1 MHIRYI
7 EKRNSS
13 SSSSPQNST
22 LAARSVY
29 FGQSGTTVRP
39 LISRLDLSWGGEAK
53 LAFGFK
59 WLSKLFPL
67 AFPPLA
73 NRTLPSLH
81 TRMSEYYFPSWNH
94 LIDRPRHQRHF
105 LLAFTN
111 HFSHHLSFP
120 QLFATCKISVTRNYT
135 WTKERSGKEIRRKCN
150 EERSDVSLDS
160 EEGTRAARFRLLIF
174 NYGGKIKKFQ
184 EF

>member
-1 MHIRYI
+1 MCTSVISRSGI
-7 EKRNSS
+7 
-13 SSSSPQNST
+13 
-22 LAARSVY
+22 LAPPPLPRTRHLRSVY

-73 NRTLPSLH
+73 NRILPSLH
-81 TRMSEYYFPSWNH
+81 TRMSEYYFPSWND

-120 QLFATCKISVTRNYT
+120 QRVKFRLRGITRGRRNGQGRRFGESVTRRGRT
-135 WTKERSGKEIRRKCN
+135 CPSTARRERELR
-150 EERSDVSLDS
+150 DFV
-160 EEGTRAARFRLLIF
+160 
-174 NYGGKIKKFQ
+174 Y
-184 EF
+184 

>member
-1 MHIRYI
+1 MCTSVISRSGI
-7 EKRNSS
+7 
-13 SSSSPQNST
+13 
-22 LAARSVY
+22 LAPPPLPRTRHLRSVY

-94 LIDRPRHQRHF
+94 LIDRPRHQLSPRVYQP
-105 LLAFTN
+105 LLAPPF
-111 HFSHHLSFP
+111 FST
-120 QLFATCKISVTRNYT
+120 TCKISVTRNYT

>member
-1 MHIRYI
+1 MCTSVISRSGI
-7 EKRNSS
+7 
-13 SSSSPQNST
+13 
-22 LAARSVY
+22 LAPPPLPRTRHLRSVY

-53 LAFGFK
+53 LAFEFK

-81 TRMSEYYFPSWNH
+81 TRMSEYYFPSWND

-120 QLFATCKISVTRNYT
+120 QRVKFRLRGITRGRRNGQGRRFGESVTRRGRT
-135 WTKERSGKEIRRKCN
+135 CPSTARRERELR
-150 EERSDVSLDS
+150 DFV
-160 EEGTRAARFRLLIF
+160 
-174 NYGGKIKKFQ
+174 Y
-184 EF
+184 

>member
-1 MHIRYI
+1 MCTSVISRSGI
-7 EKRNSS
+7 
-13 SSSSPQNST
+13 
-22 LAARSVY
+22 LAPPPLPRTRHLRSVY

-73 NRTLPSLH
+73 NRILPSLH

-120 QLFATCKISVTRNYT
+120 QRVKFRLRGITRRRRNGQGRRFGESVTRRGRT
-135 WTKERSGKEIRRKCN
+135 CPSTARRERELR
-150 EERSDVSLDS
+150 DFV
-160 EEGTRAARFRLLIF
+160 
-174 NYGGKIKKFQ
+174 Y
-184 EF
+184 

>member
-1 MHIRYI
+1 MCTSVISRSGI
-7 EKRNSS
+7 
-13 SSSSPQNST
+13 
-22 LAARSVY
+22 LAPPPLPRTRHLRSVY

-120 QLFATCKISVTRNYT
+120 QRVKFRLRGITRGRRNGQGRRFGESVTRRGRT
-135 WTKERSGKEIRRKCN
+135 CSSTARRERELRDFVIN
-150 EERSDVSLDS
+150 
-160 EEGTRAARFRLLIF
+160 I
-174 NYGGKIKKFQ
+174 
-184 EF
+184 

>member
-13 SSSSPQNST
+13 SSSSPHNST

-73 NRTLPSLH
+73 IPAHADVRILFPLVESSYRSSSSPTSL
-81 TRMSEYYFPSWNH
+81 S
-94 LIDRPRHQRHF
+94 PRVYQP
-105 LLAFTN
+105 LLAPPF
-111 HFSHHLSFP
+111 FST
-120 QLFATCKISVTRNYT
+120 TCKISVTRNYT

-160 EEGTRAARFRLLIF
+160 EEGTRDFV
-174 NYGGKIKKFQ
+174 Y
-184 EF
+184 

>member
-1 MHIRYI
+1 MCTSVISRSGI
-7 EKRNSS
+7 
-13 SSSSPQNST
+13 
-22 LAARSVY
+22 LAPPPLPRTRHLRSVY

-120 QLFATCKISVTRNYT
+120 QRVKFRLRGITRGRRNDQGRRFGESVTRRGRT
-135 WTKERSGKEIRRKCN
+135 CPSTARREREISFIN
-150 EERSDVSLDS
+150 
-160 EEGTRAARFRLLIF
+160 I
-174 NYGGKIKKFQ
+174 
-184 EF
+184 

>member
-1 MHIRYI
+1 MCTSVISRSGI
-7 EKRNSS
+7 
-13 SSSSPQNST
+13 
-22 LAARSVY
+22 LALPPLPTTRHLRSVY

-39 LISRLDLSWGGEAK
+39 LISRLDLSWRGEAK
-53 LAFGFK
+53 LAFEFK

-120 QLFATCKISVTRNYT
+120 QRVKFRLRGITRGRRNGQGRRFGESVTRRGRT
-135 WTKERSGKEIRRKCN
+135 CPSTARRERELR
-150 EERSDVSLDS
+150 DFV
-160 EEGTRAARFRLLIF
+160 
-174 NYGGKIKKFQ
+174 Y
-184 EF
+184 

>member
-1 MHIRYI
+1 MCTSVISRSGI
-7 EKRNSS
+7 
-13 SSSSPQNST
+13 
-22 LAARSVY
+22 LAPPPLPRTRHLRSVY

-105 LLAFTN
+105 LLAFTTSRTTFLFHN
-111 HFSHHLSFP
+111 FSQRVKFRLRGITRGRRNGQGRRFGE
-120 QLFATCKISVTRNYT
+120 SVTRRGRT
-135 WTKERSGKEIRRKCN
+135 CPSTARRERELR
-150 EERSDVSLDS
+150 DFV
-160 EEGTRAARFRLLIF
+160 
-174 NYGGKIKKFQ
+174 Y
-184 EF
+184 